1 MTTTDPRATAQ
12 QWLERWAPI
21 EPDPA
26 DGPDAEPYGL
36 NPLIAYILCSVLTY
50 MGDDWPEELGGEL
63 TRTRLPKNLAV
74 WLLDDDFTAAMAA
87 SCFHLADRL
96 EAGPDDE
103 RFTRCTADEVNLA
116 IAHKLAT
123 ITHEELLADDPVVD
137 VLHEMLGHLDFEL
150 ELDLARELLADDTD
164 VDFLWNP
171 ALDGIEDDADLQQN
185 FRIINLHPK
194 DWFKPFDD

>member
-1 MTTTDPRATAQ
+1 MTTVDPRAAAQ
-12 QWLERWAPI
+12 QWLARWAPI
-21 EPDPA
+21 EPNPA

-36 NPLIAYILCSVLTY
+36 NPLIAYILYSVLTY

-63 TRTRLPKNLAV
+63 TRTCLPKNLAV

-96 EAGPDDE
+96 EAGPGE
-103 RFTRCTADEVNLA
+103 ARFTRCTADEVNLA
-116 IAHKLAT
+116 IAHKLST

-137 VLHEMLGHLDFEL
+137 VLHEMLGRLDFEL
-150 ELDLARELLADDTD
+150 ELDTARELLADDTD

-171 ALDGIEDDADLQQN
+171 ALDGIENDTDLQQS
-185 FRIINLHPK
+185 FRIVNLHPR
-194 DWFKPFDD
+194 DWFKSFND

>member
-1 MTTTDPRATAQ
+1 MTTTDPGATAQ

-21 EPDPA
+21 APDPA

-36 NPLIAYILCSVLTY
+36 NPLMAYILHSVLTY

-63 TRTRLPKNLAV
+63 TRTRLPKNLTV
-74 WLLDDDFTAAMAA
+74 WLLDDEFTAAMAA

-96 EAGPDDE
+96 EAGPGDE

-137 VLHEMLGHLDFEL
+137 VLHESLGQLDFEL

-171 ALDGIEDDADLQQN
+171 ALDGIEDDTDLQHS
-185 FRIINLHPK
+185 FRIVNLHPR
-194 DWFKPFDD
+194 DWFRLF